1 MSLQPSRLPEEL
13 LHTFVSVVIVVA
25 VGADPC
31 VCPEFFCT
39 ARPAHLGARHTN
51 PFFDIFNT
59 RKSSDTR
66 KMNADPSVIL
76 ERSR

>member
-39 ARPAHLGARHTN
+39 ARPAHLGARHTIRSLTFSIPEN
-51 PFFDIFNT
+51 HP
-59 RKSSDTR
+59 
-66 KMNADPSVIL
+66 IL
-76 ERSR
+76 ER